1 MIKQDI
7 SVLDYTG
14 VSEEHWDYY
23 ICDVWRKLRKKK
35 LKNTCE
41 QNILKCVILILSNT
55 IHNLRCGDNDA
66 TE

>member
-14 VSEEHWDYY
+14 VSEEHLRLY
-23 ICDVWRKLRKKK
+23 ICDVWRKLRKKV
-35 LKNTCE
+35 KNTCE
-41 QNILKCVILILSNT
+41 KNILKCVILILSNT

-66 TE
+66 AE